1 MKYLLNIIHSNFY
14 TLKDNFSIMKFLYSI
29 VISVVSLSILS
40 AQENSISIDRLELYK
55 QGKSFFESSL
65 YGPAGYSQEKFIHLV
80 YPPTEDD
87 FSNLTDDAGAMK
99 AISSLR
105 LDLTSGENELI
116 TFITEKYPDPST
128 TPAILELGSY
138 YYNKKWFKKS
148 IDMYKMINP
157 DQLPEFD
164 MSEASFKKG
173 YAHFVLKEFK
183 EGKTEFARTKDVQNM
198 YYFPAN
204 YYYGLCDYFTGN
216 YAGAISSFEKVKNND
231 VYRSFVPYY
240 ITQIY
245 FAQNNAEK
253 VIEYGESS
261 LKDENLRNRK
271 EIRQLIGQSY
281 FKLKAYEKALP
292 HLEFYEANTDK
303 LTIEEFFQ
311 IGFTQYQLKNY
322 KAAIKSLGELNLLDS
337 KLGQLVNYYLA
348 DCYYK
353 TGDIVSSRAAFKKV
367 SQMNYEK
374 SMQEE
379 ATFNYGKLS
388 AESGF
393 EREAINTLIKIDKK
407 SPYYKESLNIISDL
421 LNNMSDYASAIQIM
435 ENLTPMSDELKITY
449 QTVCLKYGMQQYNVG
464 QTEEALKNLTK
475 ALKYNLSNTIAA
487 QSKFWTGQIQNE
499 KSEYTKSIKTFE
511 EYFDISNGLEGL
523 PDESS
528 PFVGHYTQGYNYLMM
543 KDFKNAEKS
552 FKNALVGFN
561 INGAGVKNKE
571 LTDKIWPDALLRTG
585 DCLFKAN
592 KYKDALSFYNEAIR
606 KKQGGFVYAMYQKG
620 MIEGLMGEPYE
631 KILTLRDVKS
641 QYPNSDFA
649 DDALMQLGD
658 IYFEL
663 ENVDNAYTSFTEL
676 TSKYKNSPLKNAAFL
691 KLGLIAYNKGDMNA
705 AISHYKTIFQ
715 NNPSSKE
722 AESALLGLQEI
733 YINDLGKS
741 EEYVAFV
748 SSIPGYK
755 ITDSAADSL
764 AYMVGALRYNEGEY
778 EKAVSGF
785 NNYLA
790 KYPNGASKISAM
802 YYRAES
808 YTLLKKYEQAL
819 EDYESLAKLGNSAY
833 YVQSLKKAA
842 LISYNY
848 TQTFDKAF
856 TYYDT
861 YFSNVTDEDEKYKA
875 ALGALRSAFRISN
888 GDGVKKYGTIVSNH
902 KKADEEDKAVAFY
915 YSGKIY
921 YRDNDLENAKTS
933 FIKASEKI
941 NNNQAAES
949 RYLIAEIYYKQSNPT
964 KAEEQCNDANDKNT
978 AYPYWIAKSLLL
990 MSDIYVD
997 RKDLFN
1003 ARAALEAV
1011 IENFQDDADLQTAAK
1026 DKLKKVETLEQQKN
1040 RIKPANSNQLEF
1052 QNNGGN

>member
-1 MKYLLNIIHSNFY
+1 MRFLISIIILVF
-14 TLKDNFSIMKFLYSI
+14 
-29 VISVVSLSILS
+29 SLSVMNG
-40 AQENSISIDRLELYK
+40 QENSISIDRIELYK
-55 QGKSFFESSL
+55 QGRSFFESSL
-65 YGPAGYSQEKFIHLV
+65 YGPAGFSQEKFMHQV
-80 YPPTEDD
+80 HPATEDD
-87 FSNLTDDAGAMK
+87 FTNLQDDAAAMK

-148 IDMYKMINP
+148 IDMYNMADLEN
-157 DQLPEFD
+157 LPEFD

-183 EGKTEFARTKDVQNM
+183 EGKSVLARIKDIQNI
-198 YYFPAN
+198 YYYPSN

-216 YAGAISSFEKVKNND
+216 FTGAISSFEKVKNND
-231 VYRSFVPYY
+231 GYKSFVPYY

-245 FAQNNAEK
+245 FAQNNSDK
-253 VIEYGESS
+253 VIVYGEAS
-261 LKDENLRNRK
+261 LKDGNLRNRK

-281 FKLKAYEKALP
+281 FKIKAYEKALP
-292 HLEFYEANTDK
+292 HLEFYEANTEK

-311 IGFTQYQLKNY
+311 LGFTQYQLKYY
-322 KAAIKSLGELNLLDS
+322 KAAIKSLVELNLLDS

-348 DCYYK
+348 DCYYR
-353 TGDIVSSRAAFKKV
+353 TGDLVSARAAFKKV
-367 SQMNYEK
+367 SQMSFEK

-388 AESGF
+388 AQSGF
-393 EREAINTLIKIDKK
+393 EREAINTLIKIEKK
-407 SPYYKESLNIISDL
+407 STYYKDANKIIHDL
-421 LNNMSDYASAIQIM
+421 LTNMSDYPAAIQIM
-435 ENLTPMSDELKITY
+435 ENLPSIADELKITY
-449 QTVCLKYGMQQYNVG
+449 QSVCLKYGMQQYNVG
-464 QTEEALKNLTK
+464 QTEDALKNLSK
-475 ALKYNLSNTIAA
+475 ALKYNLSNIIAA
-487 QSKFWTGQIQNE
+487 QSKFWTAQIQNE
-499 KSEYTKSIKTFE
+499 KSEYTKSIKTFD

-528 PFVGHYTQGYNYLMM
+528 PLVGHYTQGYNYLML
-543 KDFKNAEKS
+543 KDFRNAEKS
-552 FKNALVGFN
+552 FKNALVGLN
-561 INGAGVKNKE
+561 INSVRIKNKD

-592 KYKDALSFYNEAIR
+592 KYKDALGFYDEVIR

-631 KILTLRDVKS
+631 KILTLRDVKT
-641 QYPNSDFA
+641 QYPNSEFA

-658 IYFEL
+658 TYFEL
-663 ENVDNAYTSFTEL
+663 ENVDNAYASFTEL
-676 TSKYKNSPLKNAAFL
+676 TSKYKNSPLKNAAYL
-691 KLGLIAYNKGDMNA
+691 KLGLIAYNKGDMKA
-705 AISHYKTIFQ
+705 AISHYKAIFQ

-733 YINDLGKS
+733 YINDLGQS
-741 EEYVAFV
+741 DEYVAFL

-785 NNYLA
+785 NNYLD
-790 KYPNGASKISAM
+790 KYPNGGSKVKAI

-808 YTLLKKYEQAL
+808 YSLLKKYGPAL
-819 EDYESLAKLGNSAY
+819 DDYEKLAKMGNSEF
-833 YVQSLKKAA
+833 YVQSVKKAA

-848 TQTFDKAF
+848 TQTFDKAYM
-856 TYYDT
+856 YYDL
-861 YFSNVTDEDEKYKA
+861 YFSNITDDDEKFKA

-888 GDGVKKYGTIVSNH
+888 DEGVKKYGTIVGNH
-902 KKADEEDKAVAFY
+902 KKADEEEKAVAFY
-915 YSGKIY
+915 YLGKIY
-921 YRDNDLENAKTS
+921 YRDNDLENAKSS
-933 FIKASEKI
+933 FTKAAEKV

-949 RYLIAEIYYKQSNPT
+949 RYLMAEIFYKQANPT
-964 KAEEQCNDANDKNT
+964 KAEDQCNDANDKNT
-978 AYPYWIAKSLLL
+978 SYPYWIAKSLLL

-1011 IENFQDDADLQTAAK
+1011 IENFPDDADLQTAAK

-1040 RIKPANSNQLEF
+1040 RIKSPNTTQLEF
-1052 QNNGGN
+1052 QNSGGK